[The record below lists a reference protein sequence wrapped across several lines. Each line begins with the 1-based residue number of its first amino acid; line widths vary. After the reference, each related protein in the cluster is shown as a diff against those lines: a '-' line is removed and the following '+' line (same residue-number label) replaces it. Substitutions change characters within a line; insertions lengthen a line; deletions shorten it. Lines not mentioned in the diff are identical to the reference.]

1 MSSRPTKPIG
11 REDWARTTKG
21 SDETLASM
29 RSDKFEWLASTCGWA
44 RRGDARAS
52 EGDAK
57 ARESKRARWVR
68 LTMID
73 DDAMIARALAEC
85 RFGGEGCEL
94 PPTDDKTGAGAK
106 NGEANG
112 KSVNFFKGILLG
124 VDTRQTGRDEFMR
137 RPREARERRSPSPRP
152 KREKPKPKAA
162 PPPPPPPPPRR
173 RRRRK
178 KIPQAPSLDCWM
190 G

>member
-57 ARESKRARWVR
+57 RARTETR
-68 LTMID
+68 AMGAID
-73 DDAMIARALAEC
+73 DD
-85 RFGGEGCEL
+85 
-94 PPTDDKTGAGAK
+94 
-106 NGEANG
+106 
-112 KSVNFFKGILLG
+112 
-124 VDTRQTGRDEFMR
+124 
-137 RPREARERRSPSPRP
+137 
-152 KREKPKPKAA
+152 
-162 PPPPPPPPPRR
+162 
-173 RRRRK
+173 
-178 KIPQAPSLDCWM
+178 
-190 G
+190 